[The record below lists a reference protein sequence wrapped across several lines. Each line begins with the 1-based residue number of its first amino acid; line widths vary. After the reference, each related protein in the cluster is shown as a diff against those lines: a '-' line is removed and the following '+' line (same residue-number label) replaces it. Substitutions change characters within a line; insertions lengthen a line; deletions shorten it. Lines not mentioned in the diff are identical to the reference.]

1 MVQQSICNNCSHR
14 AEIRRLIDLTLNT
27 SITALMARHLGVTFP
42 VCALAVLQNGRVL
55 MDRAWGHC
63 EGHEASS
70 ATLFDVASISKL
82 FTTTA
87 FLACVSKA
95 QIQLDDPLVRV
106 LPAFGQTGLRP
117 IEGGQD
123 PHTLARQALQPD
135 RVGQFVDPCS
145 VTFRHLLTHTSG
157 LPAWRD
163 VFLQIGPVPTLPQS
177 WGRVETSDPWRRALS
192 LLYAYPFIDHPG
204 HRVVYSDIGWMLLG
218 HALEVVTGQSLAACI
233 QSSVLKPLGLRHT
246 MFNPV
251 QCAGVSLALIA
262 PTELDLRWRQ
272 RRVWGEVHDEN
283 ACALGGVAGHAGLFS
298 TAMDIA
304 QFGHAWL
311 KDPLK
316 LGVDE
321 ELSRQALSE
330 QACTDDVRRGLG
342 FVIKSQVNA
351 SAGDLFSPRTFGHTG
366 FTGTT
371 LWVDPDRDLVVSCLT
386 NGVYMGRAAHAP
398 HTFRR
403 ELHDLI
409 AQSI

>member
-1 MVQQSICNNCSHR
+1 M
-14 AEIRRLIDLTLNT
+14 E
-27 SITALMARHLGVTFP
+27 RHLGVTFP

-55 MDRAWGHC
+55 VDRAWGRC
-63 EGHEASS
+63 EGHEATP

-87 FLACVSKA
+87 FLTMVSDAKVK
-95 QIQLDDPLVRV
+95 LDDPLVKV
-106 LPAFGQTGLRP
+106 LPVFGQSGPRA

-123 PHTLARQALQPD
+123 PHTLERQAVLPHLAGLQ
-135 RVGQFVDPCS
+135 VDPGT

-163 VFLQIGPVPTLPQS
+163 VFMQTGLAPAAPQAGADVDAS
-177 WGRVETSDPWRRALS
+177 GAWHRALPC
-192 LLYAYPFIDHPG
+192 LYAYPFIDHPG
-204 HRVVYSDIGWMLLG
+204 QRVVYSDIGLMLLG
-218 HALEVVTGQSLAACI
+218 HALELLTGQTLDECI
-233 QSSVLKPLGLRHT
+233 QTKVLQPLGLRHT

-251 QCAGVSLALIA
+251 QSGGIPFSQIA

-304 QFGHAWL
+304 QFGQAWL
-311 KDPLK
+311 QDPVQ
-316 LGVDE
+316 LGVDGQ
-321 ELSRQALSE
+321 LAQQALSE
-330 QACTDDVRRGLG
+330 QACTEDVRRGLG
-342 FVIKSQVNA
+342 FVIKSQENA

-371 LWVDPDRDLVVSCLT
+371 LWVDPDRHLVVSCLT
-386 NGVYMGRAAHAP
+386 NGVYAGRAAHAP
-398 HTFRR
+398 HAFRR